1 MISSWQADNQSVTRV
16 LARHAQARTLGPW
29 SSAVELVNAREAAAE
44 QRRLKMAG
52 KQGGEGGSE
61 GVVTVGGMSVRDWRW
76 WGCGMLIIA
85 QTRSGSELKG
95 RRSWAADEALW
106 HMRQGWQCLVWAL
119 LGTGEAFMCLRT
131 CAHTHAHAR
140 THTHTQA
147 HPKKHVHIHKS
158 RHAFT
163 VCRAPSC
170 RACARGCGGAAEEA
184 LPGEEGEAEQEAE
197 RLLQSIAAW
206 RPKRDPKLGPRPH
219 ARVKV
224 RGGVEA

>member
-1 MISSWQADNQSVTRV
+1 M
-16 LARHAQARTLGPW
+16 
-29 SSAVELVNAREAAAE
+29 ELVNAREAAAE

-140 THTHTQA
+140 THTHTST
-147 HPKKHVHIHKS
+147 PKKTRTHTQEQTCIHCMPRS
-158 RHAFT
+158 
-163 VCRAPSC
+163 
-170 RACARGCGGAAEEA
+170 E
-184 LPGEEGEAEQEAE
+184 LP
-197 RLLQSIAAW
+197 
-206 RPKRDPKLGPRPH
+206 
-219 ARVKV
+219 RVRTWLWWCC
-224 RGGVEA
+224 RGGVAGGGGGGRAGGGTPAAVHSCLEAQARPQAWAKAPRQGQGARRRGGVSGFS